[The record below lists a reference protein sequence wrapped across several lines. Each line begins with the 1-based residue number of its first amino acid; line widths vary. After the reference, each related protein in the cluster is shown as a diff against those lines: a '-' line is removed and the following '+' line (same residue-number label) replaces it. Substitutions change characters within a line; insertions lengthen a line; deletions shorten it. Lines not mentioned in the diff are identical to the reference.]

1 MLRRNSFSF
10 VAATPG
16 FVYNVFWDQT
26 GDVELGIL
34 QLVTNKHRDNISN
47 MFETKNETSRPILN
61 FKNHQ
66 KKQLVKVKSNLTRQI

>member
-26 GDVELGIL
+26 GAVELGIL
-34 QLVTNKHRDNISN
+34 QLVTNKHCDNISN
-47 MFETKNETSRPILN
+47 TFETKKNVTLCSQLHRLTSER
-61 FKNHQ
+61 KQ
-66 KKQLVKVKSNLTRQI
+66 KKIGYLK